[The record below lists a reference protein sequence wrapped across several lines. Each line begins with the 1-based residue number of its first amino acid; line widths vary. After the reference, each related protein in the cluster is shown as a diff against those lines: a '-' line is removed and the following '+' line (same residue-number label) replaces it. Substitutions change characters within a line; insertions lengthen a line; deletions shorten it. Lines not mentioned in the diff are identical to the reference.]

1 MPGAEGLFVE
11 SLFFALW
18 EEALEMRVVVVG
30 GMAEQ
35 ELGRAGM
42 LAAACFVMDI
52 PA

>member
-1 MPGAEGLFVE
+1 
-11 SLFFALW
+11 
-18 EEALEMRVVVVG
+18 MRVVVVG

-42 LAAACFVMDI
+42 QAAACFVMDI